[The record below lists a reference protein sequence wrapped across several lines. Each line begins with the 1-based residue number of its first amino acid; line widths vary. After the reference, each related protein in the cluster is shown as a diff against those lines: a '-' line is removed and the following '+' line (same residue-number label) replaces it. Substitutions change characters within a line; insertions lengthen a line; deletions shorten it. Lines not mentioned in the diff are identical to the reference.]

1 MSEDALSKPSVLFV
15 CTGNICR
22 SPTAEG
28 ILRKRLA
35 DMGLD
40 AVVDSVGTH
49 GYHVGD
55 APDPRSVK
63 AAAKR
68 GYDISKLK
76 ARRISAEDFERFDFV
91 VALDD
96 GHMRLLRRECPP
108 ALQYKLHDIMAFAPA
123 TAYREVPDPYYGPVE
138 GFELV
143 LDLLEE
149 AIDGLLKEMQSKP

>member
-1 MSEDALSKPSVLFV
+1 MSAERKPSVLFV

-28 ILRKRLA
+28 ILRKRVEEL
-35 DMGLD
+35 GLEV
-40 AVVDSVGTH
+40 VVDSAGTH

-55 APDPRSVK
+55 APDPRSVR

-76 ARRISAEDFERFDFV
+76 GRKLSAEDFERFDFV

-96 GHMRLLRRECPP
+96 DHMRLMRRSCPP
-108 ALQYKLHDIMAFAPA
+108 ELHHKLHGLMNFAPLA
-123 TAYREVPDPYYGPVE
+123 VHREVPDPYYGPAD

-149 AIDGLLKEMQSKP
+149 AVEGLLKELQPRP

>member
-1 MSEDALSKPSVLFV
+1 MSEDRKPSVLFV

-28 ILRKRLA
+28 ILRKRVEEL
-35 DMGLD
+35 GLEV
-40 AVVDSVGTH
+40 VVDSAGTH

-55 APDPRSVK
+55 APDPRSIR

-68 GYDISKLK
+68 GYDISRLKGRKL
-76 ARRISAEDFERFDFV
+76 SNDDFERFDFV

-96 GHMRLLRRECPP
+96 EHMRLMQRACPP
-108 ALQYKLHDIMAFAPA
+108 VHQHKLRGMMQFAPDA
-123 TAYREVPDPYYGPVE
+123 AHREVPDPYYGPAD

-143 LDLLEE
+143 LDLLEQAVE
-149 AIDGLLKEMQSKP
+149 GLLQEIRQRP

>member
-1 MSEDALSKPSVLFV
+1 MSGERKPSVLFV

-28 ILRKRLA
+28 ILRKRVEEL
-35 DMGLD
+35 GLEV
-40 AVVDSVGTH
+40 VVDSAGTH

-55 APDPRSVK
+55 APDPRSIR

-68 GYDISKLK
+68 GYDIGRLKGRKL
-76 ARRISAEDFERFDFV
+76 SGEDFERFDFV

-96 GHMRLLRRECPP
+96 EHMRLMQRSCPP
-108 ALQYKLHDIMAFAPA
+108 ALRHKLHDLMKFAPQA
-123 TAYREVPDPYYGPVE
+123 AHREVPDPYYGPAD

-149 AIDGLLKEMQSKP
+149 AIEGLLKELRPRS

>member
-1 MSEDALSKPSVLFV
+1 MSGLPRKPSVLFV

-22 SPTAEG
+22 SPSAEG
-28 ILRKRLA
+28 ILRKRLQEQ
-35 DMGLD
+35 GLEV
-40 AVVDSVGTH
+40 VVDSAGTH

-55 APDPRSVK
+55 APDQRSIR

-76 ARRISAEDFERFDFV
+76 ARRISSEDFERFDFV
-91 VALDD
+91 IALDD
-96 GHMRLLRRECPP
+96 DHMRLMRQVCPP
-108 ALQYKLHDIMAFAPA
+108 EQQHKLREMMAFAP
-123 TAYREVPDPYYGPVE
+123 TAAHREVPDPYYGPAE

-149 AIDGLLKEMQSKP
+149 AIEGLLKELKPGQP

>member
-1 MSEDALSKPSVLFV
+1 MSGAYKPSVLFV

-22 SPTAEG
+22 SPSAEG
-28 ILRKRLA
+28 ILRKRVEELGLA
-35 DMGLD
+35 V
-40 AVVDSVGTH
+40 VVDSAGTH

-55 APDPRSVK
+55 APDPRSVR
-63 AAAKR
+63 AAARR

-76 ARRISAEDFERFDFV
+76 GRKLSGEDFERFDFV

-96 GHMRLLRRECPP
+96 EHMRLMRRNCPP
-108 ALQYKLHDIMAFAPA
+108 ELQHKLHDLMKFAPQA
-123 TAYREVPDPYYGPVE
+123 AYREVPDPYYGPAE

-149 AIDGLLKEMQSKP
+149 AIEGLLKALQQRA

>member
-1 MSEDALSKPSVLFV
+1 MRKPSVLFV

-22 SPTAEG
+22 SPSAEG
-28 ILRKRLA
+28 VLRKRLEEL
-35 DMGLD
+35 GLEV
-40 AVVDSVGTH
+40 VVDSAGTH

-55 APDPRSVK
+55 APDPRSVR

-76 ARRISAEDFERFDFV
+76 ARKLSSEDFERFDFV
-91 VALDD
+91 VALD
-96 GHMRLLRRECPP
+96 GEHMRLMRQHCPP
-108 ALQYKLHDIMAFAPA
+108 ELHHKLRDLMEFAPQA
-123 TAYREVPDPYYGPVE
+123 AHREVPDPYYGPVD

-149 AIDGLLKEMQSKP
+149 AIEGLLKEFQPRP

>member
-1 MSEDALSKPSVLFV
+1 MGTGGSKPSVLFV

-28 ILRKRLA
+28 ILRKRIGDL
-35 DMGLD
+35 GLD
-40 AVVDSVGTH
+40 VVVDSAGTH

-68 GYDISKLK
+68 GYDIGKLK
-76 ARRISAEDFERFDFV
+76 ARLISSADFERFDFV

-96 GHMRLLRRECPP
+96 EHMRLMRRNCPP
-108 ALQYKLHDIMAFAPA
+108 ELQHKLYEMMKFAPGA
-123 TAYREVPDPYYGPVE
+123 AHREVPDPYYGPAD

-143 LDLLEE
+143 IDLLEE
-149 AIDGLLKEMQSKP
+149 AIEGLVKEIQSKP

>member
-1 MSEDALSKPSVLFV
+1 MSNAGRKPSVLFV

-28 ILRKRLA
+28 ILRKRLQEL
-35 DMGLD
+35 GLD
-40 AVVDSVGTH
+40 VVVDSAGTH

-55 APDPRSVK
+55 TPDQRSIR

-76 ARRISAEDFERFDFV
+76 ARRISSEDFDRFDFV
-91 VALDD
+91 VALDGD
-96 GHMRLLRRECPP
+96 HMRLMRRSCPP
-108 ALQYKLHDIMAFAPA
+108 EFQHKLRDMMAFAPA
-123 TAYREVPDPYYGPVE
+123 AGHREVPDPYYGPVE

-149 AIDGLLKEMQSKP
+149 AIDGLLKEIQARP

>member
-1 MSEDALSKPSVLFV
+1 MSEVRKPSVLFV

-28 ILRKRLA
+28 ILRKRVEEL
-35 DMGLD
+35 GLE
-40 AVVDSVGTH
+40 VSVDSAGTH

-55 APDPRSVK
+55 APDQRSIR

-76 ARRISAEDFERFDFV
+76 GRKLSAEDFERFDFV

-96 GHMRLLRRECPP
+96 EHMRLMLRNCPP
-108 ALQYKLHDIMAFAPA
+108 EFQHKLHGMMKFAA
-123 TAYREVPDPYYGPVE
+123 QGGHSEVPDPYYGPAD

-143 LDLLEE
+143 LDLLEDAVE
-149 AIDGLLKEMQSKP
+149 GLLKELQGKP

>member
-1 MSEDALSKPSVLFV
+1 MSVERKPSVLFV

-28 ILRKRLA
+28 ILRKRVEEL
-35 DMGLD
+35 GLEV
-40 AVVDSVGTH
+40 VVDSAGTH

-55 APDPRSVK
+55 APDPRSIR
-63 AAAKR
+63 AAERR

-76 ARRISAEDFERFDFV
+76 GRKLAASDFERFDFV

-96 GHMRLLRRECPP
+96 EHLRLMRRSCPP
-108 ALQYKLHDIMAFAPA
+108 ELQHKLHEMMHFAPHS
-123 TAYREVPDPYYGPVE
+123 THREVPDPYYGSAD

-143 LDLLEE
+143 LDLLEDAVE
-149 AIDGLLKEMQSKP
+149 GLLQEIRQQL

>member
-1 MSEDALSKPSVLFV
+1 MSNFERKSSVLFI

-28 ILRKRLA
+28 ILRKRVEEL
-35 DMGLD
+35 GLD
-40 AVVDSVGTH
+40 VVVDSAGTH

-55 APDPRSVK
+55 APDPRSIK

-68 GYDISKLK
+68 GYDISRLK
-76 ARRISAEDFERFDFV
+76 ARRIAAEDFEHFDFV
-91 VALDD
+91 VALD
-96 GHMRLLRRECPP
+96 GEHMRLMRRSCPP
-108 ALQYKLHDIMAFAPA
+108 ELQHKLCEMMVFAPQA
-123 TAYREVPDPYYGPVE
+123 QHREVPDPYYGPAD

-149 AIDGLLKEMQSKP
+149 AIEGLLKEIQVRP

>member
-1 MSEDALSKPSVLFV
+1 MSEERKPSVLFV

-28 ILRKRLA
+28 ILRKRVQEL
-35 DMGLD
+35 GLEV
-40 AVVDSVGTH
+40 VVDSAGTH

-55 APDPRSVK
+55 APDPRSVR
-63 AAAKR
+63 AAARR
-68 GYDISKLK
+68 GYDISRLKGRKL
-76 ARRISAEDFERFDFV
+76 SSDDFERFDFV

-96 GHMRLLRRECPP
+96 EHMRLMRRNCPP
-108 ALQYKLHDIMAFAPA
+108 ELQHKLHGMMTFSPQAGHQ
-123 TAYREVPDPYYGPVE
+123 EVPDPYYGPAD

-149 AIDGLLKEMQSKP
+149 AIEGLLKELQPRA